1 MIILDRM
8 NLRPMPVFAPADPAP
23 SPSPAPAPA
32 PAPAPRSALESG
44 GEDDPAP
51 SPAPSPAPAPSPDA
65 LADLPENWRD
75 FIAGDDEALKNEL
88 GRVKS
93 PKDLGKRLKDM
104 REKLS
109 KGLDP
114 NEAPPEDE
122 AKLKEWRAARG
133 IPDKAA
139 DYKVPETIKPQIRD
153 VDKPIVDGYME
164 FMHKRNATQGM
175 IDSGLEY
182 YFGMEAATAAD
193 RAEADK
199 VQMRETTGTLK
210 EMWGADFKANSQIA
224 KRASEELVDGVRWFD
239 ARLPDGRSLGN
250 VPEVSDLLVQ
260 LGLMKWGE
268 GAYEGGKGGSD
279 GVGDR
284 VTELRAIMNKDIK
297 VWRSHPEYAKELQ
310 GLLEQKEKR
319 GGR

>member
-1 MIILDRM
+1 MTILDRL
-8 NLRPMPVFAPADPAP
+8 NLRPMPVFETADPPKPAP
-23 SPSPAPAPA
+23 VPSPAPAPA
-32 PAPAPRSALESG
+32 PAPARTALESG
-44 GEDDPAP
+44 NDPE
-51 SPAPSPAPAPSPDA
+51 PSPAPAPSPSPA
-65 LADLPENWRD
+65 PVPSLEAWRD
-75 FIAGDDEALKNEL
+75 MMAGDDEALKNEL
-88 GRVKS
+88 GRVKDLS
-93 PKDLGKRLKDM
+93 ALGKRFKDM

-122 AKLKEWRAARG
+122 AKLKEWRTARG
-133 IPDKAA
+133 IPDKAT
-139 DYKVPETIKPQIRD
+139 DYKVPETIKASIRD

-164 FMHKRNATQGM
+164 FMHKRNATQAQ

-199 VQMRETTGTLK
+199 VQQKETTGVLK
-210 EMWGADFKANSQIA
+210 EMWGADFKANGAIA

-239 ARLPDGRSLGN
+239 ARLPDGRMLGN

-279 GVGDR
+279 AVGD
-284 VTELRAIMNKDIK
+284 ELDQLKALMNKDIK
-297 VWRSHPEYAKELQ
+297 AWRTNKTGQDRYQE
-310 GLLEQKEKR
+310 LLEQKEKR
-319 GGR
+319 GAR